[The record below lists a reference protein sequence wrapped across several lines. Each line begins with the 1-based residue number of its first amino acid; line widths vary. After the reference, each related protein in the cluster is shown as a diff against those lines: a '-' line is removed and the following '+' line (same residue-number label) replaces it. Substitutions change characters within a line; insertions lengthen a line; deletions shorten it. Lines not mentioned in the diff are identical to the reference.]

1 MTLLISEPERK
12 NRIIAQFAGNKDE
25 RFLMEECFMW
35 TLEPQI
41 WQDIELL
48 NYPAPPK
55 EWVEYE
61 GLGTLGKSKVGE
73 EFFHQFVI
81 KEYLQKRSWVFAENF
96 GIWDWLKQMRKF
108 FPRDNEHIVLH
119 EKIVGKLG
127 EFNQWFI
134 RHHPEMEKMRRA
146 PEAQPEKQSPE
157 VETIKD
163 IFEAQNIY

>member
-1 MTLLISEPERK
+1 MLLLNEPARK
-12 NRIIAQFAGNKDE
+12 NRILSQYLENKSDK
-25 RFLMEECFMW
+25 FLMEECFMW
-35 TLEPQI
+35 TLEPQV
-41 WQDIELL
+41 WQDMCLL

-61 GLGTLGKSKVGE
+61 NLGALGKSKVGE

-81 KEYLQKRSWVFAENF
+81 KEYLARKSGVYAHNF

-119 EKIVGKLG
+119 KRIVEKLE

-134 RHHPEMEKMRRA
+134 RNHPDMEKV
-146 PEAQPEKQSPE
+146 EKKLEVPEKQSPE
-157 VETIKD
+157 VETIKE
-163 IFEAQNIY
+163 IFGAENIY